1 MNIFGSLLSLE
12 TMKKRTSGGEGCDG
26 PGDYLRYIVEQAQGP
41 ALLRLIETQLTVV
54 HHSKSFAP

>member
-26 PGDYLRYIVEQAQGP
+26 PGDYLRYIVEQLQGP
-41 ALLRLIETQLTVV
+41 ALLRLVEKQLTVAVV
-54 HHSKSFAP
+54 H